1 MKEIKIYD
9 DEKNGSCSSCSAG
22 RKKKSSRKTSWR
34 FVLII
39 FALAL
44 IFALLGL
51 VDLKSN
57 AAELKDYGYTYH
69 VEEFGII
76 YESYNDD
83 GTLNRIDDRYNNY
96 NGVVY
101 VSNMP
106 FKSYLWY
113 SSPNEYG
120 YGGYGVAFVCESN
133 QLGFINQDNGS
144 YSSMSVKS
152 FNYNGQTMYY
162 FYARD
167 TGYRNRN
174 VKMYARNEDLQQL
187 LATDYATENDFISAY
202 QNDTLDFFIDYDSL
216 EVDSSLP
223 LIENVLAN
231 KISNKTGVNSGGHS
245 VSAVKEYYDYIT
257 WKNTGNYDIQV
268 ERYPI
273 VKLYEGT
280 FSPKFLEDFEGDFY
294 LMEILS
300 AGNSSFTYQVDLP
313 YIELNYPN
321 DYSFLG
327 KITTDVAG
335 FWDTCELYYGYRL
348 RYVDGANNKASC
360 WTYVIPE
367 QSNIKWDYIEYP
379 YYSYVEYVD
388 GSLSDNS
395 DATGSSGE
403 YDSLDDIDNAK
414 NELDNENAFKD
425 KYDILVGD
433 VGTQEATNWLYS
445 VVNFVK
451 STPNVVGSVLGFLP
465 TPIRSGVF
473 VVIFLGVIS
482 SGLAIIRALI

>member
-9 DEKNGSCSSCSAG
+9 DEKNETCSSCSAG
-22 RKKKSSRKTSWR
+22 SAKTSSRKRSWH
-34 FVLII
+34 FVFII

-57 AAELKDYGYTYH
+57 AAESYTVNATFERTTGTEVIHSKIVQFHSTKPIEVYIYTSHDAPASHTEILWGHYYLVSESQIDSVDGIKSQTFTKNGKTFYIMAYNISFGPYGPSSGQPNTYYKLYTDS
-69 VEEFGII
+69 G
-76 YESYNDD
+76 ND
-83 GTLNRIDDRYNNY
+83 I
-96 NGVVY
+96 
-101 VSNMP
+101 
-106 FKSYLWY
+106 
-113 SSPNEYG
+113 
-120 YGGYGVAFVCESN
+120 FVN
-133 QLGFINQDNGS
+133 TQ
-144 YSSMSVKS
+144 
-152 FNYNGQTMYY
+152 
-162 FYARD
+162 
-167 TGYRNRN
+167 
-174 VKMYARNEDLQQL
+174 
-187 LATDYATENDFISAY
+187 YATSYDFAQAYINDS
-202 QNDTLDFFIDYDSL
+202 LDVKIDYDLL

-313 YIELNYPN
+313 YIESNYPN